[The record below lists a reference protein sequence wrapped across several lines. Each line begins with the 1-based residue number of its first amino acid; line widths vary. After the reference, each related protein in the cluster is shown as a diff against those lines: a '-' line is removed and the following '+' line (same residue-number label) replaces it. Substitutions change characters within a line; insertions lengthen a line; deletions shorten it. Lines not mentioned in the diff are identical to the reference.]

1 MQVQLISQFFFEGR
15 EQFKKSSLKFRWDQI
30 VMVAGGSFSFV
41 VEGEEKPRIVRENEI
56 VFIPAG
62 TSITRSIREPMTSYH
77 ISFITQADHPFHLA
91 LQLGKLK
98 LPPEQIA
105 SVFQSMKRVALMPH
119 NQELLEHIVEHIL
132 VEHYLF
138 GKSNRVSCRP
148 LSEEV
153 LGTIRYMNKHL
164 SEKIDMDELAAR
176 VYLSHTGLI
185 WKFRQELNTTPS
197 KYLIL
202 LRLRYAPPRLH
213 DYRGCGNVRIHQPI
227 LFYKRLSPIHG
238 KKPDRF
244 PKILFGAGKRT
255 ITKAEYNPCRTRLRF
270 FQDSARR

>member
-15 EQFKKSSLKFRWDQI
+15 EQFKKSSVNFRWDRI
-30 VMVAGGSFSFV
+30 VMVASGSFSFL
-41 VEGEEKPRIVRENEI
+41 VEGEEKPRCVRENEI

-62 TSITRSIREPMTSYH
+62 TSITRNILEPMTSYH

-91 LQLGKLK
+91 LRLGKLK
-98 LPPEQIA
+98 LPAEQIA
-105 SVFQSMKRVALMPH
+105 SIFQSMKRVALMPH

-138 GKSNRVSCRP
+138 GKSNHVSCRP

-153 LGTIRYMNKHL
+153 LGTIRYMNRHL
-164 SEKIDMDELAAR
+164 SEKINMDELAAR

-202 LRLRYAPPRLH
+202 LRLRYAKQLLLHH
-213 DYRGCGNVRIHQPI
+213 DYTVTEVAELCGYTNPYYFTNAFHQ
-227 LFYKRLSPIHG
+227 YTGKSPTDFRKSYSEQADG
-238 KKPDRF
+238 
-244 PKILFGAGKRT
+244 
-255 ITKAEYNPCRTRLRF
+255 
-270 FQDSARR
+270 Q

>member
-1 MQVQLISQFFFEGR
+1 MGRSMQVQLINQFFFEGR
-15 EQFKKSSLKFRWDQI
+15 EQFKNSSLKFRWDQI

-41 VEGEEKPRIVRENEI
+41 VEGEEKARCVSENEI

-62 TSITRSIREPMTSYH
+62 TSITRKILEPMTSYH
-77 ISFITQADHPFHLA
+77 IAFITQADHPFHLA
-91 LQLGKLK
+91 LRLGKLK
-98 LPPEQIA
+98 LPSEQIA
-105 SVFQSMKRVALMPH
+105 SIFQSMKRVALMPQ
-119 NQELLEHIVEHIL
+119 NQELVEHIVEHIL

-138 GKSNRVSCRP
+138 GKSNQASRKP
-148 LSEEV
+148 LSEAV

-202 LRLRYAPPRLH
+202 LRLRYAKQLLLHH
-213 DYRGCGNVRIHQPI
+213 DYTVTEVAEMCGYTNPYYFTNAFHQ
-227 LFYKRLSPIHG
+227 YTGKSPTEF
-238 KKPDRF
+238 RCWY
-244 PKILFGAGKRT
+244 L
-255 ITKAEYNPCRTRLRF
+255 E
-270 FQDSARR
+270 RRNSQGH